1 MAVPV
6 VCPHGTYV
14 KRKKL
19 RFKKVHFT
27 KPKKAG
33 TWLYWRHSTQ
43 HLVARLWQMRKQ
55 KYHLEGCF

>member
-19 RFKKVHFT
+19 RFKKVHFK
-27 KPKKAG
+27 KPKKKG
-33 TWLYWRHSTQ
+33 TWLHSRHSTQ
-43 HLVARLWQMRKQ
+43 HLGARLWQMSKQ
-55 KYHLEGCF
+55 K

>member
-14 KRKKL
+14 KRRKL
-19 RFKKVHFT
+19 RFKKVHFK

-33 TWLYWRHSTQ
+33 IWLHWRHSTQ
-43 HLVARLWQMRKQ
+43 HLGARLWQMSKQ
-55 KYHLEGCF
+55 K